1 MSERSFNLYQ
11 AYAARR
17 MLPARR
23 MQLQLAR
30 IALTVAQA
38 NGGNA
43 RLSLADFLFDPPTD
57 EEDASDDAVLL
68 EFKPRNV
75 KA

>member
-43 RLSLADFLFDPPTD
+43 SLSLADFLFDPPTD